1 MLLTDSKNPLSS
13 ILLHSKRSD
22 ARVRA
27 FFSGFRST
35 GEDQADGRRGFLGSL
50 LGRRDD
56 RGVRKGRQGRVSET
70 IAELHLFT
78 DGKLFVVV
86 KPHQMRPYSVTN
98 L

>member
-13 ILLHSKRSD
+13 ILLRSKRSD

-56 RGVRKGRQGRVSET
+56 RGGAKRQGRVSET